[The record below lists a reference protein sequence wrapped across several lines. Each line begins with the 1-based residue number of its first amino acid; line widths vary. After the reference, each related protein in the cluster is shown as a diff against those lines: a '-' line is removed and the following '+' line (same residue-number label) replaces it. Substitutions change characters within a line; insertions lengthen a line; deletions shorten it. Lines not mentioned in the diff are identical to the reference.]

1 MSVPRPERG
10 LLQVSS
16 DRAAAR
22 ELAHGGLGG
31 EAGECPYLSNCG
43 IKHTITG
50 LFFSVFQCPQSPT
63 NIRHNVFIILFP
75 QVGDKEIFVSEEEV
89 GGSREAL
96 QELINKGETEVAVK
110 HYKEEVRKL
119 LGLPETVVS
128 PELVETQ
135 SQQ

>member
-1 MSVPRPERG
+1 MSS
-10 LLQVSS
+10 VS
-16 DRAAAR
+16 
-22 ELAHGGLGG
+22 
-31 EAGECPYLSNCG
+31 
-43 IKHTITG
+43 K
-50 LFFSVFQCPQSPT
+50 
-63 NIRHNVFIILFP
+63 RHNVFIILFP

>member
-1 MSVPRPERG
+1 MSS
-10 LLQVSS
+10 VS
-16 DRAAAR
+16 
-22 ELAHGGLGG
+22 
-31 EAGECPYLSNCG
+31 N
-43 IKHTITG
+43 K
-50 LFFSVFQCPQSPT
+50 
-63 NIRHNVFIILFP
+63 RHNVFIILFP

>member
-1 MSVPRPERG
+1 MGAGVHYWHKTHNYRIVFLRVSMSS
-10 LLQVSS
+10 VS
-16 DRAAAR
+16 
-22 ELAHGGLGG
+22 
-31 EAGECPYLSNCG
+31 N
-43 IKHTITG
+43 
-50 LFFSVFQCPQSPT
+50 
-63 NIRHNVFIILFP
+63 RHNVFIILFP

>member
-22 ELAHGGLGG
+22 ELAHGGVGG

-63 NIRHNVFIILFP
+63 GTMYLLFP

>member
-1 MSVPRPERG
+1 MSS
-10 LLQVSS
+10 VS
-16 DRAAAR
+16 
-22 ELAHGGLGG
+22 
-31 EAGECPYLSNCG
+31 N
-43 IKHTITG
+43 
-50 LFFSVFQCPQSPT
+50 
-63 NIRHNVFIILFP
+63 RHNVFIISFP

-119 LGLPETVVS
+119 LGLPENVVS